1 MAQSFIRLVEKAQ
14 TGAIFV
20 IGRYAQQRCNDR
32 MEGVDFV

>member
-14 TGAIFV
+14 TGAFSL
-20 IGRYAQQRCNDR
+20 IGGHAQQRCNDR